1 MKLGAMVVSCFI
13 LFILASSF
21 VFALSIDSAFLNAT
35 TSINYTTDDLYA
47 YINGSGSSGQIN
59 FTGYWYKNNTRYL
72 PIINYQS
79 YNDEG
84 RDSAFDL
91 KRDNQGNLIATS
103 YSNEAKLRKFNS
115 SGYLLWNSSFEC
127 DYNSIPVTV
136 DSENN
141 LYVLCQSNDNSRLI
155 IYKLNSSGTNTLNLT
170 YPIGDSL
177 YSIHGIELDS
187 SNNTYFSYLNGSYDV
202 IAVKLN
208 STGSVLWNSS
218 FPGAYDGYDNGDMEL
233 DNQGNVFVATR
244 SYYNFSIIKWNS
256 TGSLVWNATYPTDGA
271 GYVRLG
277 ALTTDTSRSVIFS
290 SSNSS
295 GSALVVKYNSTGSQM
310 WNLTYRR
317 TPSKSDS
324 IYSSVLINDTLYATG
339 RANYQPYV
347 GVIGLDKIN
356 VTSGTLIWNAT
367 VVLGPSTVSAEGRG
381 VQVADN
387 KVYIWSYVPG
397 TYYGYGIE
405 NVSLITLEENFLFNS
420 TAGPLRLAST
430 LNNSNTDFGEAWKF
444 CAYAKN
450 QTTQTAET
458 CSNTLTIFYPSL
470 NLASCQNLTI
480 HDVVYTLNQS
490 INSSGTCFTVMAN
503 NVTINGA
510 GFTINYSMSSYGL
523 AVNNSLG
530 FAGLVV
536 RNAVIVQGSTTI
548 GAHSIVNSGVNATI
562 ENNTI
567 STRGGNAYAALFN
580 SGSSNG
586 VISNNTITTGNVES
600 IYLISANRITISGNN
615 ITSSSMGVG
624 LTSSSTNNS
633 VVNNIIY
640 TNGSSSSGIYVASS
654 YNNTVSNNNIST
666 NGTTSSGLWIALS
679 SENNY
684 FSTNWLNITGSS
696 SIRIDNTDTKNNTF
710 YSNQIIDN
718 GRRQLYIS
726 AEGINGT
733 SIIDQSILNYSF
745 TGQGSLMVFQNTTYG
760 KIDFLNL
767 VNGSGSN
774 LIGNQSSDIVI
785 GNNSVFVNSSSNS
798 GLNRSANVTL
808 YNIGDRG
815 FTNPVILKNGVACE
829 DCYNFTSLDADTVI
843 FNVSS
848 WSEYSIG
855 EVSLGASSS
864 SPSTSPYSGGFSMLR
879 PSDEEFINGYKKKVY
894 KNWRVSFNFNQENYI
909 LNVKDIYNNEIKFSI
924 SPNVEDTF
932 LSIGQEMKLD
942 INNDGD
948 LDFVVSLDS
957 IDSSAQAYSAVIE
970 MRYIE
975 SDLGTVSPSQSPQDD
990 GQNNRNSNWSGVAIG
1005 VFVIFAAACLAA
1017 FALYRSINRFR
1028 VLRGY

>member
-1 MKLGAMVVSCFI
+1 MVVSCFL
-13 LFILASSF
+13 LFILTSSS

-59 FTGYWYKNNTRYL
+59 FTGSWYKNNTRYL
-72 PIINYQS
+72 PILNYQS

-84 RDSAFDL
+84 RDFAFDL

-115 SGYLLWNSSFEC
+115 SGSLLWNSSFEC

-136 DSENN
+136 DSGNN
-141 LYVLCQSNDNSRLI
+141 IYVLCQSNDNSELI
-155 IYKLNSSGTNTLNLT
+155 IYKFNSSGTNILNLT
-170 YPIGDSL
+170 YPLEDSL

-202 IAVKLN
+202 LVVKLN

-233 DNQGNVFVATR
+233 DNQSNVFVATR

-256 TGSLVWNATYPTDGA
+256 TGSLVWNVTYLANGA

-277 ALTTDTSRSVIFS
+277 ALTTDTNRSVIFS

-295 GSALVVKYNSTGSQM
+295 GSALIVKYNSTGSQI

-317 TPSKSDS
+317 TPSKSDF
-324 IYSSVLINDTLYATG
+324 IYSSVLINDTLYVTG
-339 RANYQPYV
+339 RTNYQPYV

-367 VVLGPSTVSAEGRG
+367 VILGPATVSAEGRG

-405 NVSLITLEENFLFNS
+405 NVSFITLEENFLFNS

-430 LNNSNTDFGEAWKF
+430 VNNSNTESGETWKF

-450 QTTQTAET
+450 QTAQTVET
-458 CSNTLTIFYPSL
+458 CSNTLTIFYPYL
-470 NLASCQNLTI
+470 NLTSCQNLTI
-480 HDVVYTLNQS
+480 HDVVYMLNQS
-490 INSSGTCFTVMAN
+490 INSAGTCFTVMAEN
-503 NVTINGA
+503 ITINGE
-510 GFTINYSMSSYGL
+510 GFTINYSRSSHGV

-530 FAGLVV
+530 FAGLIV
-536 RNAVIVQGSTTI
+536 RNAVIVQGSTTTS
-548 GAHSIVNSGVNATI
+548 AHSIVNSGANATI
-562 ENNTI
+562 ANNTI
-567 STRGGNAYAALFN
+567 STRGGNAYAILFAN
-580 SGSSNG
+580 GSTNG
-586 VISNNTITTGNVES
+586 VISNNTIITGNVES
-600 IYLISANRITISGNN
+600 IYLKSANGISIFGNN
-615 ITSSSMGVG
+615 ITSDFMGIG

-633 VVNNIIY
+633 VVNNIISA
-640 TNGSSSSGIYVASS
+640 TASSSLGVYVASS
-654 YNNTVSNNNIST
+654 YNNTVSNNNISIA
-666 NGTTSSGLWIALS
+666 GADSAGLQIALS

-684 FSTNWLNITGSS
+684 FSANWLNITGSS
-696 SIRIDNTDTKNNTF
+696 SIKIDDINTKNNTF

-718 GRRQLYIS
+718 GWGQIYIS
-726 AEGINGT
+726 AEGLNGT

-745 TGQGSLMVFQNTTYG
+745 TGDGSLMVFENTTYG

-774 LIGNQSSDIVI
+774 LIGNQNSDIVF
-785 GNNSVFVNSSSNS
+785 GNNSVFVNSTSNY

-808 YNIGDRG
+808 YNIGHRG
-815 FTNPVILKNGVACE
+815 FTNPMILKNGAVCE
-829 DCYNFTSLDADTVI
+829 DCYNFTSLDADSVV

-855 EVSLGASSS
+855 EVSLESSS
-864 SPSTSPYSGGFSMLR
+864 SGSSSSSDSGGSPLLR
-879 PSDEEFINGYKKKVY
+879 PRDEEFINGYKNKLY
-894 KNWRVSFNFNQENYI
+894 KNWRVSFNFNQKNYI
-909 LNVKDIYNNEIKFSI
+909 FKVKDIYDTKIKFSI

-942 INNDGD
+942 VNNDGNLD
-948 LDFVVSLDS
+948 LVVSLDS
-957 IDSSAQAYSAVIE
+957 IDVSAQTYGAVIE
-970 MRYIE
+970 MKYIE
-975 SDLGTVSPSQSPQDD
+975 SGLVMMSPSQSQQDD
-990 GQNNRNSNWSGVAIG
+990 NQNNKNSNGSGAAIS
-1005 VFVIFAAACLAA
+1005 VFVIFVVVCVAA
-1017 FALYRSINRFR
+1017 FALYRHINR
-1028 VLRGY
+1028 VKALRGY